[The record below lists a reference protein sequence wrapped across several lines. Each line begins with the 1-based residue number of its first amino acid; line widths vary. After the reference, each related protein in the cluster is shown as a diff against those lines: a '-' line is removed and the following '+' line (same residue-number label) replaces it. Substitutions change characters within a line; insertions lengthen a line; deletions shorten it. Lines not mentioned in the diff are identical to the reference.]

1 MPIQHCIWPKKN
13 GGNQTV
19 FFESPMTQAVE
30 RYFQIERD
38 LHLALTNAE
47 LRLYLQSQVNSLGEI
62 AGVEALVR

>member
-1 MPIQHCIWPKKN
+1 LAKEN
-13 GGNQTV
+13 GGNQNV
-19 FFESPMTQAVE
+19 FFEFPMTQAVK